1 MSTSD
6 NKKYQVQ
13 VVIHLSVAI
22 FCALFGVIYEKFSH
36 NIYSYYMI
44 YAFAVPL
51 VCGAFPYAILAL
63 RGTRVPNERAIRF
76 WNSAIATFTVGSVF
90 RGVLDLYGSTNKL
103 SVVYPIA
110 GAVLVVLTIVS
121 LIRGRKRD

>member
-1 MSTSD
+1 MILSTSD

-13 VVIHLSVAI
+13 VVIHLSV
-22 FCALFGVIYEKFSH
+22 
-36 NIYSYYMI
+36 
-44 YAFAVPL
+44 AVPL

-63 RGTRVPNERAIRF
+63 RGTRIPNEKAMRF